1 MAECERRLNQFIKA
15 IEFLESAIDL
25 DPNLPVKTPSDAPLI
40 TFYYI

>member
-25 DPNLPVKTPSDAPLI
+25 DPTLPVNIVSNMTVM
-40 TFYYI
+40 TF